1 MFWRGRPFLRILL
14 FFATGIL
21 TARWY
26 WYAKGQLPLAVFILL
41 LTLLILVST
50 VFTIKVRSFKYS
62 WITGIILD
70 VALFTA
76 GATLTILQLKETQI
90 TLRESPQ
97 TVWEG
102 KLLTEPVQR
111 AKTVKFILKIFKRAD
126 RDSVL
131 PRSVKVLAYLK
142 TDKLPVGL
150 HLGSSL
156 IFRGKMSTVEAP
168 KNPEEF
174 NYRSYLLDRG
184 IRYTV
189 FIDKKS
195 WRFLPAPAGFSLP
208 AVFSHWRNLLLQSLR
223 AQGLSGD
230 EYAIAAAIL
239 LGYDQLIDPG
249 LHQDF
254 TAAGAVHILC
264 VSGMHVGIIFLIFG
278 FLLGFMVRF
287 KNGKI
292 LRNML
297 LILIIWSY
305 ALLTGYSPSV
315 LRAATM
321 ISLFILADVF
331 QRGYDNFNILA
342 ASAFLLLLLN
352 PLLLFDVG
360 FQLSYAA
367 VAGILMFYF
376 PLYRTVYFGNKILQ
390 TVWAALV
397 VSLSA
402 ELGVFAIAAH
412 YFHQFPIYFLLT
424 NLAVFAL
431 SYLIIFSGLAFL
443 SLSWIPVVNHLLA
456 VVLTKMVGAL
466 IVIVRFV
473 ASMPFSA
480 VYDLYFP
487 WFKVVLIFAFL
498 VWCYYLFIHK
508 NLHMIMPALATIALL
523 LTMYTF
529 RQVRLLRQEK
539 FIIYSLRH
547 HTAIDL
553 ISGNEHVLLT
563 DSLALADAN
572 AMNYSLKNNR
582 IAMGLTE
589 NSHSLSRKFWSDF
602 AYYRAGFAGLD
613 TLRFYVTPPGQRF
626 YPNLRKK
633 IQVDYLICRSPGKIR
648 LTEIAKAIHFR
659 QIIIDASLSYWAVR
673 SLEKQAKQLKI
684 NYWDLRKTGAF
695 NINIRGK

>member
-14 FFATGIL
+14 FFAAGIL
-21 TARWY
+21 TAHQ
-26 WYAKGQLPLAVFILL
+26 WYADKQPPIIVFMLL
-41 LTLLILVST
+41 LAFLILVSA
-50 VFTIKVRSFKYS
+50 VLANRIRSFNNS

-70 VALFTA
+70 IALFTA
-76 GATLTILQLKETQI
+76 GTTLTILQLKDTQI

-126 RDSVL
+126 RDSVF
-131 PRSVKVLAYLK
+131 PHSVKVMGYLK
-142 TDKLPVGL
+142 TDTLPVGL

-156 IFRGKMSTVEAP
+156 VFRGKMSTVEAP
-168 KNPEEF
+168 KNPGEF
-174 NYRSYLLDRG
+174 NYRDYLLDRG
-184 IRYTV
+184 IKYTV
-189 FIDKKS
+189 FIGKKS

-208 AVFSHWRNLLLQSLR
+208 VVFSHWRNLLLQSLR

-239 LGYDQLIDPG
+239 LGYDQLIDPS

-278 FLLGFMVRF
+278 FLLGFLVRF
-287 KNGKI
+287 KNGNY

-305 ALLTGYSPSV
+305 ALLTGLSPSV
-315 LRAATM
+315 SRAATM
-321 ISLFILADVF
+321 ISLFILADIF
-331 QRGYDNFNILA
+331 QRSYDNFNILA

-397 VSLSA
+397 VSFSA
-402 ELGVFAIAAH
+402 EMGIFAIAAH
-412 YFHQFPIYFLLT
+412 YFHQFPLYFLLT

-443 SLSWIPVVNHLLA
+443 SLSWIPFVNHLLA
-456 VVLTKMVGAL
+456 VVLAKMVSIL
-466 IVIVRFV
+466 IIIVRFV

-487 WFKVVLIFAFL
+487 WFKVLLIFALL

-508 NLHMIMPALATIALL
+508 NLHMLMPAFATIALL
-523 LTMYTF
+523 LAMHTF
-529 RQVRLLRQEK
+529 RQIRLLRQEK

-553 ISGNEHVLLT
+553 IAGSEHVLLT
-563 DSLALADAN
+563 DLRASADTNALD
-572 AMNYSLKNNR
+572 YSLKNNR

-589 NSHSLSRKFWSDF
+589 NSHPFSQKYWSDF

-613 TLRFYVTPPGQRF
+613 TLRFYVPPPGQGF

-633 IQVDYLICRSPGKIR
+633 IQVDYLICRSPGKTK
-648 LTEIAKAIHFR
+648 LTEVAKAIHFR
-659 QIIIDASLSYWAVR
+659 QIIIDASLSYRAVR
-673 SLEKQAKQLKI
+673 SLKKQAKQLKI
-684 NYWDLRKTGAF
+684 NYLDLKKAGAF
-695 NINIRGK
+695 SIDFRGK